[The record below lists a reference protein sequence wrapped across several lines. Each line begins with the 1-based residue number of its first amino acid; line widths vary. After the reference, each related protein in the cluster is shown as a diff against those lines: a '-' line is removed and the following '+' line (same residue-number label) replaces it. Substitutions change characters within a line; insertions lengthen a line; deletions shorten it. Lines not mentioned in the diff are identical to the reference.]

1 MNPPRVSSVIVRT
14 LLGTVLTL
22 GVLSL
27 SGCITGHEAED
38 EMAHDQAAELQETQ
52 ALEEIGAIS
61 ETTYELKKARIESE
75 D

>member
-1 MNPPRVSSVIVRT
+1 MNPPRVSYVIVRT

-27 SGCITGHEAED
+27 PACITGHEAED
-38 EMAHDQAAELQETQ
+38 EMAPDKSAELEDART
-52 ALEEIGAIS
+52 LEEIGAIS

>member
-1 MNPPRVSSVIVRT
+1 MNPPRVSPVIVRT
-14 LLGTVLTL
+14 LLGTVLGL

-38 EMAHDQAAELQETQ
+38 EMAPDKSAELEDART
-52 ALEEIGAIS
+52 LEEIGAIS